1 MTINYNVNG
10 AGSSGGLGA
19 LVFGLAIT
27 VVLIVS
33 MWKLFEKAGKPGW
46 GCLIPF
52 YNDYCVFDMAFGNG
66 WLFLLM
72 FLPIVNFIILI
83 MLFFKL
89 AKAFG
94 KGIGFGFGLL
104 FLSIVFLPILGLGDA
119 EYDGPQ

>member
-19 LVFGLAIT
+19 LVFGLAIA
-27 VVLIVS
+27 VVMIVA

-52 YNDYCVFDMAFGNG
+52 YNNYCLFDMAFGNG

-104 FLSIVFLPILGLGDA
+104 FLSIVFLPILGLGSA

>member
-10 AGSSGGLGA
+10 VGSSGGLGA
-19 LVFGLAIT
+19 LVFGLAIA
-27 VVLIVS
+27 VVMIVA

-46 GCLIPF
+46 GCLIPL
-52 YNDYCVFDMAFGNG
+52 YNNYCLFDIAFGNG

-72 FLPIVNFIILI
+72 FLPIVNFVILI

-104 FLSIVFLPILGLGDA
+104 FLSIVFLPILGLGSA

>member
-19 LVFGLAIT
+19 IVFGLAIT

-52 YNDYCVFDMAFGNG
+52 YGHYCLFDMAFGNG

-72 FLPIVNFIILI
+72 FLPIVNFVIII

-119 EYDGPQ
+119 EYNGPQ

>member
-19 LVFGLAIT
+19 LVFGLAIA
-27 VVLIVS
+27 IVIIVA

-52 YNDYCVFDMAFGNG
+52 YNNYCLFDMAFGNG

-72 FLPIVNFIILI
+72 FLPIVNFVIII

-104 FLSIVFLPILGLGDA
+104 FLSIVFLPILGLGSA